1 MMPSDYSSSAE
12 LDPDGVPARPV
23 DTVSLRALGLAVGA
37 LAVLWGALIAAVG
50 GGLIKLEGAQS
61 SESSTS
67 LLFLWWA
74 LFAFAA
80 FWVAVRPT
88 VRAVI
93 RSVVAAI
100 LLSEVLSLTAP
111 HLRPYTPLLGCGL
124 SGLGALGLYALR
136 GPESHR
142 SRSRYALLCGLILF
156 LYVLLSGFPL
166 SLSAQSGTVPMD
178 FVAYAADE
186 ALGGQFSQWVE
197 SLFLASPHLAWLC
210 FHVYHAVGLGLAI
223 ILAWQIAVRGS
234 PLRSA
239 VLCFLIAGALGHT
252 LYLLFPVIGPRFLFG
267 LEGAYVSASSV
278 FPNPV
283 PLAADFV
290 LPAVIPAVPR
300 NCMPS
305 LHTAWALLVFWQGRA
320 LGRWGLAFG
329 ASFLVL
335 TMLATLGFALH
346 YLVDLIAAVP
356 FAVAVHALFTPWGQ
370 AFERERLQALLVS
383 TVCFVAWMLVL
394 RFGTGVLLSSP
405 VLAWALALVACVPA
419 LVLERRLYRRTRQA

>member
-1 MMPSDYSSSAE
+1 MIPSTVE
-12 LDPDGVPARPV
+12 LSPEAAADVPPRPV
-23 DTVSLRALGLAVGA
+23 DGLSLRALGRAVGA
-37 LAVLWGALIAAVG
+37 LAALWVALIAAVG
-50 GGLIKLEGAQS
+50 AGLIKLEGAES

-74 LFAFAA
+74 LFAFVP
-80 FWVAVRPT
+80 FWGAVRPT
-88 VRAVI
+88 PRAGAL
-93 RSVVAAI
+93 SAVAA
-100 LLSEVLSLTAP
+100 LGLTVMLGLAAP
-111 HLRPYTPLLGCGL
+111 HLWPYTPVVGGGL
-124 SGLGALGLYALR
+124 AGLGALGLYAFR
-136 GPESHR
+136 GPDTHR

-166 SLSAQSGTVPMD
+166 SFSAQSGTPPLD
-178 FVAYAADE
+178 FVAYAGDE

-197 SLFLASPHLAWLC
+197 SLFLAAPPLAWLC
-210 FHVYHAVGLGLAI
+210 FHVYNAVGLGLAI
-223 ILAWQIAVRGS
+223 VLAWQIAVRGS
-234 PLRSA
+234 PLRST
-239 VLCFLIAGALGHT
+239 VLSFLIAGALGHT
-252 LYLLFPVIGPRFLFG
+252 IYLLFPVIGPRFLFG
-267 LEGAYVSASSV
+267 LEGAYVSGSSV

-305 LHTAWALLVFWQGRA
+305 LHTGWALLVFWQSRA
-320 LGRWGLAFG
+320 LGRWGLVFG
-329 ASFLVL
+329 ASFLGL

-356 FAVAVHALFTPWGQ
+356 FAVAVHALFTPGGQ

-383 TVCFVAWMLVL
+383 TVCFVAWLLLVRL
-394 RFGTGVLLSSP
+394 GTGVLLSST

-419 LVLERRLYRRTRQA
+419 LVLERRLYRRTRAP